1 MDACE
6 RSELEWRL
14 CSGNGATALYRTN
27 YVEIDPEAIAH
38 NVREIHRT
46 LPPGVQM
53 MAVVKADGYGH
64 GAGVAARAALAGGAE
79 RLAVATVEEAVA
91 LRESQIAAPI
101 LVLGNVEPQ
110 AAEAVA
116 RWQVAQT
123 VCDARGIRALQWAGV
138 AQGLCVPV
146 HLKLDTGMGRLGVRA
161 HGAAQML
168 AREIAK
174 SSHLRLQGVF
184 THFACADELDEAYT
198 RMQCARF
205 EDMLAA
211 LAPVWDRW
219 PLRHAANSAATLRFP
234 FAHYDLVRT
243 GIALYGAPPVSTRLD
258 LRPAMRWV
266 TTAVLVKDLPAG
278 ESVSY
283 GATYTA
289 SSARRVMTLPVGYA
303 DGYRRVLGNRA
314 QVLVRGR
321 RAPVIGRVC
330 MDQCMADVTEIPG
343 CEAGDEVVL
352 LGSQGEACITTREL
366 AGWMET
372 IDYEV
377 LLAPSGRVPRRMMEE
392 AR

>member
-1 MDACE
+1 M
-6 RSELEWRL
+6 
-14 CSGNGATALYRTN
+14 LYRTN
-27 YVEIDPEAIAH
+27 YVEIDPAAIAH
-38 NVREIHRT
+38 NVREIRRA
-46 LPPGVQM
+46 LGPGVQM

-64 GAGVAARAALAGGAE
+64 GAETAARAALAGGAE

-91 LRESQIAAPI
+91 LRECAISAPL
-101 LVLGNVEPQ
+101 LVLGNMEPQ

-123 VCDARGIRALQWAGV
+123 VCDGRGIRALQQAGA

-146 HLKLDTGMGRLGVRA
+146 HLKLDTGMGRLGVRDP
-161 HGAAQML
+161 GAAQTL
-168 AREIAK
+168 ARTIAD
-174 SSHLRLQGVF
+174 SSHLFLEGIF
-184 THFACADELDEAYT
+184 THFACADEREEAYT

-205 EDMLAA
+205 VDMLTG
-211 LAPVWDRW
+211 LGQVLERLPIV
-219 PLRHAANSAATLRFP
+219 HAANSAATLRFP

-243 GIALYGAPPVSTRLD
+243 GIALYGAPPVGTLLD

-266 TTAVLVKDLPAG
+266 TAAVLVKDLPAE

-289 SSARRVMTLPVGYA
+289 GSPRRVMTLPVGYA

-314 QVLVRGR
+314 HVLVRGR

-330 MDQCMADVTEIPG
+330 MDQCMADVTEVPG

-352 LGSQGEACITTREL
+352 LGKQGEACITVGEL
-366 AGWMET
+366 ASWMET

-377 LLAPSGRVPRRMMEE
+377 LLAPSSRVPRKVMKETR
-392 AR
+392 